1 MLVSLRFYVK
11 RGISLPPVLISAS
24 KTAAPKKSCLPIRTL
39 LLLQLN
45 GKRVVMEKS
54 VAAPWIQLLHSVR
67 TPPELASHRPSVGRR
82 GGRRVVEAQRTSS
95 LLPATA
101 VLLSLALD
109 GVGRDTGAVQTIETT
124 QTLNRSQTDDDR
136 GMVACW
142 DTEYRASGY
151 RLEAMPRG
159 VWKGEGRWLLAS
171 PTDAQLLLPECELES
186 PFLGDSCLVK
196 SDQPINQ
203 K

>member
-1 MLVSLRFYVK
+1 MTLPTEPPNQPDGIKLKSPQKQTVLIEGDCKADLSETDVSKLTFLSNVK

-67 TPPELASHRPSVGRR
+67 TPPELASHRPSVGRC

-101 VLLSLALD
+101 VLLSPALD
-109 GVGRDTGAVQTIETT
+109 GVGRDTGAV
-124 QTLNRSQTDDDR
+124 
-136 GMVACW
+136 
-142 DTEYRASGY
+142 
-151 RLEAMPRG
+151 
-159 VWKGEGRWLLAS
+159 
-171 PTDAQLLLPECELES
+171 
-186 PFLGDSCLVK
+186 
-196 SDQPINQ
+196 
-203 K
+203 